1 MYLRGRS
8 MRKQLQNLKFRKNLS
23 TIKELLEIEEVL
35 GSKLTFELLNEQ
47 ILISDE
53 IDIDSRYSRTKGYY
67 SLFYNEEY
75 NKIQNK
81 TVLVLGAGALGCY
94 ISLSLSMYGVRKLIV
109 ADYDIIEP
117 SNLNRQIL
125 YTESDVSKEKINVLS
140 EKYTSIIQMFRQYL
154 FLLKFLHQKNQKK
167 LLRNMGVQI
176 LSLKAIDTPIDII
189 KLSINLLYRI
199 RYPTYQEGLMDAILL
214 LIIYISLP
222 SVLALVVGI

>member
-1 MYLRGRS
+1 M
-8 MRKQLQNLKFRKNLS
+8 
-23 TIKELLEIEEVL
+23 KELLEIEEVL

-125 YTESDVSKEKINVLS
+125 YTESDVGKEKINVLS
-140 EKYTSIIQMFRQYL
+140 EKIHKYNSDVQVVPISI
-154 FLLKFLHQKNQKK
+154 K
-167 LLRNMGVQI
+167 VS
-176 LSLKAIDTPIDII
+176 SLEELEKIVAEYGSIDFIVKAIDTPIDII
-189 KLSINLLYRI
+189 KIVNQFAVSHK
-199 RYPTYQEGLMDAILL
+199 
-214 LIIYISLP
+214 IS
-222 SVLALVVGI
+222 